1 MTDDFDQDP
10 EESPESVPEE
20 EEEEVPN
27 WRDLDSSGYHDPSQC
42 FDPDCGFRQ
51 CDDYG
56 ADEEKYPGEDIWWK
70 TNDNWKKGL

>member
-10 EESPESVPEE
+10 EESPEFVP

-42 FDPDCGFRQ
+42 HDPNCGFQQ

-56 ADEEKYPGEDIWWK
+56 ADDEKYPGEDIWWK